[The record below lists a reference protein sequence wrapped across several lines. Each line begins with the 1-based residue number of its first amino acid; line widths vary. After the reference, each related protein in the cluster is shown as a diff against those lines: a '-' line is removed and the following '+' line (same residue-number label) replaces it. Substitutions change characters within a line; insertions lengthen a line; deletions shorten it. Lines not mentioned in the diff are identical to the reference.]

1 MATCPKGHESTA
13 TDYCDECGTP
23 MGGVATGPDGPLA
36 AEAATPAGTG
46 DPCPECDTSRTGRF
60 CEVCGHDF
68 LAAQLAER
76 PPAGGSPAAELDPNG
91 EVATPA
97 PPLGNA
103 GSKPSTATGWRVVVT
118 ADRAY
123 YDRMRAAAD
132 PDAEDVAFPAYC
144 PERRFALVP
153 PQVLIG
159 RLSRSRG
166 IEPDIDL
173 TGPPADPAVSHSHAV
188 LVVQPDRIVPLAKAI
203 DRADLLTDQR
213 FADPAALAANR
224 GELAAILAGVFGA
237 QPMAHWAE
245 LLTGI
250 NVTFGVVSGAE
261 EVAKD
266 PQLTANDI
274 VVPLEGAGTLT
285 QTISSPIQV
294 HGVAKVP
301 ARRGPGLGEHN
312 DEVLAELGFDARS
325 IADLRASGAVPG
337 MEKRAA

>member
-23 MGGVATGPDGPLA
+23 MGGAAGVGAGGPDGPLA

-46 DPCPECDTSRTGRF
+46 EPCPECDTSRTGRF

-103 GSKPSTATGWRVVVT
+103 GSKPSTATGWRVLVT

-188 LVVQPDRIVPLAKAI
+188 LVVQPDGGWAVVDLGSANGTYVNDSATAIEPNLPVPVKDG
-203 DRADLLTDQR
+203 DRVHL
-213 FADPAALAANR
+213 
-224 GELAAILAGVFGA
+224 GA
-237 QPMAHWAE
+237 W
-245 LLTGI
+245 
-250 NVTFGVVSGAE
+250 S
-261 EVAKD
+261 
-266 PQLTANDI
+266 
-274 VVPLEGAGTLT
+274 TLT
-285 QTISSPIQV
+285 
-294 HGVAKVP
+294 
-301 ARRGPGLGEHN
+301 
-312 DEVLAELGFDARS
+312 
-325 IADLRASGAVPG
+325 LRAH
-337 MEKRAA
+337 